1 MRNIRDIHSE
11 KRGGKRPVISFEFYP
26 PKTEVGIE
34 NLFNK
39 TAPALSELRPDF
51 ISVTYGA
58 GGSTRGKTLDIAQ
71 RVQNE
76 LDLPALLHLTCV
88 NATAAEIG
96 QVVEEAKAL
105 GISNILALRGD
116 PPSGSEFE
124 KTEGGFEFSYQLIE
138 FLKEQGDFS
147 IGTAGFPEGH
157 VACADGKRVDWDHLC
172 HKIDCG
178 ADFVV
183 TQLFFDNRDFYEFR
197 DYIFRKLGREVPIAV
212 GILPILSGQQI
223 RRFTQL
229 CGAKLTTEIE
239 DALQRLGDDD
249 QGVSDFGIEYASRQC
264 RDLQQ
269 NGVEAFHFYCLN
281 KAQACT
287 SVLKDLDWVT

>member
-1 MRNIRDIHSE
+1 M
-11 KRGGKRPVISFEFYP
+11 
-26 PKTEVGIE
+26 
-34 NLFNK
+34 
-39 TAPALSELRPDF
+39 
-51 ISVTYGA
+51 
-58 GGSTRGKTLDIAQ
+58 
-71 RVQNE
+71 
-76 LDLPALLHLTCV
+76 
-88 NATAAEIG
+88 
-96 QVVEEAKAL
+96 
-105 GISNILALRGD
+105 
-116 PPSGSEFE
+116 
-124 KTEGGFEFSYQLIE
+124 
-138 FLKEQGDFS
+138 
-147 IGTAGFPEGH
+147 
-157 VACADGKRVDWDHLC
+157 
-172 HKIDCG
+172 
-178 ADFVV
+178 V